1 MMAAKQQQTPQ
12 TQQTQNVPEMI
23 DALRAGT
30 LSRRTFVA
38 ALTALGVS
46 AAGAA
51 MIAAA
56 ALQRPPGAGAGA
68 LAEPVREHNEHLARQ
83 VRGDVESHMA
93 DYAADAVVDDPLFA
107 SPFVGKEQIAA
118 RYAAE
123 VASAPNRSLTVLKRT
138 VAGNQL
144 VVEWEAR
151 GTHSAPYFG
160 IGGQGH
166 DYVLR
171 GTTVVIRKNGK
182 IVRESHFF
190 DAEAFRRQ
198 VHVE

>member
-1 MMAAKQQQTPQ
+1 MMAADQQQ
-12 TQQTQNVPEMI
+12 TQQTHNVPEMI
-23 DALRAGT
+23 DALRAGA
-30 LSRRTFVA
+30 LSRRKFVA
-38 ALTALGVS
+38 GLTALGVS

-56 ALQRPPGAGAGA
+56 ALQRPTGAGA
-68 LAEPVREHNEHLARQ
+68 LVEPMREHNAHLARQ
-83 VRGDVESHMA
+83 LRGDVESHMA
-93 DYAADAVVDDPLFA
+93 DYADDAVVDDPLFG

-160 IGGQGH
+160 IGGQGR

-171 GTTVVIRKNGK
+171 GTTVVIRENGK

-198 VHVE
+198 IHVE